1 MPKNNKLHQRAT
13 TTTLQR
19 RLLNGENMQIGNKAP
34 CGQNN
39 AYFTLK
45 IACLIVMIMN
55 KKNLKARIS
64 KKGKYH
70 IAHIQMPQWL
80 KYLFQ
85 D

>member
-1 MPKNNKLHQRAT
+1 
-13 TTTLQR
+13 
-19 RLLNGENMQIGNKAP
+19 MQIGNKAP

-70 IAHIQMPQWL
+70 IAHIQMPQSMVKIL
-80 KYLFQ
+80 KYFKSDNKNRGVGRSSQYLLYFNL
-85 D
+85 